1 MVQHV
6 QPLHTGKL
14 LALRGCQV
22 SSYKE
27 AERGVFI
34 IICLIRVLNVT
45 GAGYADCS
53 GLYSI
58 SNLTSIWDSKRIVFE
73 RIAGGWR
80 PMDKR

>member
-6 QPLHTGKL
+6 QSLHSRKL
-14 LALRGCQV
+14 FTLCCCKVSREMRLRGV
-22 SSYKE
+22 S
-27 AERGVFI
+27 I
-34 IICLIRVLNVT
+34 IVCLPRVLNVT